1 MFQGRGAPKRKELL
15 MRTSSNRAEAV
26 PRGLRAAAFR
36 DLCAAYDP
44 LLRAGAVADPDARET
59 LEAFARLFDLQV
71 ERSMTEAHLWRQ
83 VRPLL
88 AGQLGADAP
97 AVEAPAA
104 AAKVFLPHAQEPIR
118 GLAANAPL
126 ALLVVE
132 DDPDLSAEIVE
143 TLSEA
148 GHLVVAAA
156 ATARDAATLAAHHT
170 IDFAVVDVELEG
182 GGDGVTLAQQLH
194 DRWGL
199 KSLFISG
206 GPNAR
211 LVELDVALGFLGKP
225 FSAAELLAAV
235 TLASGLVRRR
245 AA

>member
-1 MFQGRGAPKRKELL
+1 
-15 MRTSSNRAEAV
+15 MRTSTNRAEAV

-36 DLCAAYDP
+36 DLCDAYDP
-44 LLRAGAVADPDARET
+44 LLRPGATADAGARET
-59 LEAFARLFDLQV
+59 LEAFARLFDLRV
-71 ERSMTEAHLWRQ
+71 EPVMSEAVLWRQ

-97 AVEAPAA
+97 AVDAGLAA
-104 AAKVFLPHAQEPIR
+104 AAKVFLPRAPATGT
-118 GLAANAPL
+118 GLADAGAPL
-126 ALLVVE
+126 ALLVAE
-132 DDPDLSAEIVE
+132 DDPDLSAGIVE
-143 TLSEA
+143 TLGEA

-156 ATARDAATLAAHHT
+156 ATARDAATLAAHHA

-182 GGDGVTLAQQLH
+182 GGDGVALAQQLH

-211 LVELDVALGFLGKP
+211 LVELDLALGFLGKP

-245 AA
+245 VA

>member
-1 MFQGRGAPKRKELL
+1 
-15 MRTSSNRAEAV
+15 MRTSSSRAEAV
-26 PRGLRAAAFR
+26 PYGLRAAAFR
-36 DLCAAYDP
+36 DLCDAYDP
-44 LLRAGAVADPDARET
+44 LLRPGTAVEAEARET
-59 LEAFARLFDLQV
+59 LEAFARLFDLRV
-71 ERSMTEAHLWRQ
+71 EPAMTEADLWRQ

-88 AGQLGADAP
+88 AGQLGADGP
-97 AVEAPAA
+97 AIEAPPA
-104 AAKVFLPHAQEPIR
+104 AAKVFLPRAQEPGR
-118 GLAANAPL
+118 GLAAAAAPL
-126 ALLVVE
+126 ALLVAE

-143 TLSEA
+143 TLSDA

-156 ATARDAATLAAHHT
+156 TTARDAATLAAHHA

-182 GGDGVTLAQQLH
+182 GGDGVALAQQLH

-225 FSAAELLAAV
+225 FSGAELLAAV